1 MAGKT
6 SKAPRPS
13 LLEATNAAPPPTGKI
28 STELN
33 TGEQGFMKDNMPPN
47 STIRVLEPSS
57 PPPPPSSAPPSVIP
71 EPMPASSSLPP
82 APSVPEPVSPGEPAG
97 TPSPAEPPQVERP
110 GDRRRARDKTR
121 EALLE
126 EEETTSTPY
135 LSARVPARLK
145 NAIESACLE
154 RKHKKQEPFIIQN
167 VVRQALEDWLTKNNF
182 PTRVG

>member
-13 LLEATNAAPPPTGKI
+13 MLEATNAAPPPTGKI

-33 TGEQGFMKDNMPPN
+33 PSEQGFMKDNMPAN
-47 STIRVLEPSS
+47 STIRVLEPQAPS
-57 PPPPPSSAPPSVIP
+57 PPPPAAPSVLP
-71 EPMPASSSLPP
+71 EPKPASSSLPA
-82 APSVPEPVSPGEPAG
+82 APSIPGPASPGEPAR
-97 TPSPAEPPQVERP
+97 TPGPAEPAQGERQ

-145 NAIESACLE
+145 NAIENACLE